1 VFSGIACPGEK
12 SRLVLREI
20 GIMKKFWLALAIAAL
35 PLMAMAI
42 EPGEGV
48 DKPLLIPGKHSLYQR
63 VLAVPGAR
71 LSTRPG
77 STGNDPVTPFTA
89 FYVYARRT
97 QDDTD
102 WLQIGTDVH
111 GNRAGWLPASSTIEW
126 NSGLTAVFRD
136 PADHD
141 RVLLFKDSD
150 SLRKLIQQHDL
161 KAYDTLYQEAA
172 QGQLPAGSPVVAIQ
186 PAGYIDIRDDFYLV
200 PIQRYEDVYVDA
212 QQARLLKVSS
222 VPLNSESSA
231 PVKQVTTATAVN
243 NPQDYKA
250 GLVFVI
256 DSTLSMEPY
265 IKRTRE
271 AVKKIY
277 DTLGGAGLLGHVNF
291 GLIAF
296 RDNLAASHQPTKD
309 YLVRTYVDLQQGR
322 DAAGFLSRVNS
333 LQAAMFS
340 NRDFIEDSYAGIKE
354 AIEAMNW
361 KGYAARYIVLVTDAG
376 PRDANDPLSST
387 GLGSESLRRLAQDK
401 GIAIFVL
408 HLLTPATQADHDA
421 DAGAYR
427 KLADFPGIGSLY
439 YGVPTGDVAEFG
451 TVVDALA
458 AQIAEQV
465 RLAGGGK
472 AAPATTPAAATATGG
487 DAQLAEL
494 QSKVAK
500 LGYALRMRYLQKTAG
515 GKVPDVFD
523 AWLLDRD
530 FRDPE
535 RSTLDVRVLLTRDQL
550 SDLHDVLKQVLS
562 RAEEGLLSP
571 QNFLNELKSLAA
583 TLSRT
588 PEQLGATTATTAGE
602 GNSLA
607 DMGFMRE
614 YIEDLPYTGEVM
626 GLSLEDWQS
635 WPPRQQVAFL
645 NRLEE
650 KVNYY
655 RALHDHTDLWVSLDG
670 GPVGGD
676 SVFPVP
682 LEMLP

>member
-1 VFSGIACPGEK
+1 MGIIKKYWPLL
-12 SRLVLREI
+12 LVAV
-20 GIMKKFWLALAIAAL
+20 MPVSALAAEA
-35 PLMAMAI
+35 
-42 EPGEGV
+42 GEGAV
-48 DKPLLIPGKHSLYQR
+48 KPLLIAGKHTLYQR

-71 LSTRPG
+71 LSAQPG
-77 STGNDPVTPFTA
+77 AKGTDPVTPFTA
-89 FYVYARRT
+89 FYVYARRD
-97 QDDTD
+97 QGDTT
-102 WLQIGTDVH
+102 WLQVGTDVH
-111 GNRAGWLPASSTIEW
+111 GNRAGWLPAASTIEW

-141 RVLLFKDSD
+141 RVLLFKDSG
-150 SLRKLIQQHDL
+150 SLRKLAEQHDL
-161 KAYDTLYQEAA
+161 NAYDALYKEAT

-186 PAGYIDIRDDFYLV
+186 PPGYIDIRDDFYLV
-200 PIQRYEDVYVDA
+200 PIQRYEDIYLGA
-212 QQARLLKVSS
+212 QQARLLEVSS
-222 VPLNSESSA
+222 VSLSSESAA
-231 PVKQVTTATAVN
+231 PVKAAK
-243 NPQDYKA
+243 PAPGHGGDYKA

-256 DSTLSMEPY
+256 DSTLSMQPY
-265 IKRTRE
+265 ITRTRE
-271 AVKKIY
+271 AVKQIY
-277 DTLGGAGLLGHVNF
+277 DTLANGNLLGHVNF
-291 GLIAF
+291 GLVAF
-296 RDNLAASHQPTKD
+296 RDNLKASHQPTKD
-309 YLVRTYVDLQQGR
+309 YTVRTFVNLEQGG

-333 LQAAMFS
+333 LQAALFS

-354 AIEAMNW
+354 AIDGMNW

-376 PRDANDPLSST
+376 PREANDPLSTT
-387 GLGSESLRRLAQDK
+387 GLGAESLRRLAQDK

-408 HLLTPATQADHDA
+408 HLLTPATQADHVA
-421 DAGAYR
+421 DAATYR

-439 YGVPTGDVAEFG
+439 YGVPTGDVGEFG
-451 TVVDALA
+451 KVVNALA
-458 AQIAEQV
+458 EQIADQV
-465 RLAGGGK
+465 RQAGGGK
-472 AAPATTPAAATATGG
+472 SAPAAAPAAARA
-487 DAQLAEL
+487 DNAQLAEL

-500 LGYALRMRYLQKTAG
+500 LGYALRMRYLQHSDG

-535 RSTLDVRVLLTRDQL
+535 RATLDVRVLLTRDQL

-607 DMGFMRE
+607 DLGFMRE
-614 YIEDLPYTGEVM
+614 YIEGLPYTGEVM
-626 GLSLEDWQS
+626 NLSLEDWQS
-635 WPPRQQVAFL
+635 WPTRQQVAFL